1 MFTRGPFY
9 WRDLT
14 LIPTWIS
21 NDIYYYV
28 WDEITYLLP
37 NVNGST
43 IEVWEWISNFI
54 LHFTGLVLT
63 YPCWNLS

>member
-14 LIPTWIS
+14 LILTWIS

-43 IEVWEWISNFI
+43 IEVGN
-54 LHFTGLVLT
+54 G
-63 YPCWNLS
+63 